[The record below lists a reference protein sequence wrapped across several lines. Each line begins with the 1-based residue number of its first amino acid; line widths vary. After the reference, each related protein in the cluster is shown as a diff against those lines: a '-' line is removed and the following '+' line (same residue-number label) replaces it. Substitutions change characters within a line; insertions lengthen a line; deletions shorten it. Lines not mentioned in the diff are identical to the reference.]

1 VPRLNRLAG
10 PAVLVLAAFAAL
22 LVALFAGGASRPL
35 ALADPG
41 AVVRFGLPIA
51 TLVTDLAASL
61 AIGSLAL
68 ACFALTPSRAEWG
81 RALDL
86 ASGGALV
93 WTVGSCATG
102 FLTFVSVSNVGVTLD
117 AKFGQSL
124 AFFLTHT
131 SLGVAWLVSTLV
143 AAAVTVLCFAVRSVL
158 GVLVVALIAGSG
170 LIPIAEQ
177 GHAAGATSH
186 DAAVTALGLHIEGAA
201 VWLGGLV
208 AVVVL
213 RPVLERRLATVL
225 SRYSTLA
232 LLCFVIVSVSGVA
245 SAAIRIG
252 SWAEIG
258 SAYGLLVVAKAVALV
273 LLGLFGVVHRRV
285 VISRLDVGRP
295 ASARLKESAPAFWW
309 FVAAELGFLG
319 IASGIAAA
327 LARTATPVSQ
337 TVVGDTGVASPAEV
351 LTGRVLPPALT
362 ALGWLTRLDVDLLWL
377 LACALL
383 IAFGIAGARRIRA
396 RGDAWP
402 VHRTILWVA
411 GLVVLAYATS
421 GAPHAYDRTLMSAHL
436 VTVAL
441 AALIV
446 PALLVPSAPWTLAL
460 LTIRKRTDGSRGP
473 REWLMGVV
481 QSRVAARLTHP
492 LVGPVLLVGSIA
504 AWIHWPWLLR
514 WSVTTS
520 SGHLAMVLQLVL
532 VGWLAA
538 QSVVGV
544 DPVPTRAGR
553 GARILLAGVV
563 AVGMAALGVA
573 LAAGSGLLLANW
585 YGAMGRLWGLPPV
598 ADQQVG
604 GVVIAVVGV
613 VVALGVAAGAMR
625 ATRSRP

>member
-1 VPRLNRLAG
+1 VPRLNRIAG

-22 LVALFAGGASRPL
+22 VVALFAGGAAHPL

-68 ACFALTPSRAEWG
+68 ACFALTPTRPEWG

-124 AFFLTHT
+124 AFFLTNT
-131 SLGVAWLVSTLV
+131 SLGVAWLVSTLI
-143 AAAVTVLCFAVRSVL
+143 AAAVTVLCFAVRSPT
-158 GVLVVALIAGSG
+158 GVFVVALIAGAG

-177 GHAAGATSH
+177 GHAAGTSSH
-186 DAAVTALGLHIEGAA
+186 DAAVTALALHVEGAA

-208 AVVVL
+208 ALVLL

-232 LLCFVIVSVSGVA
+232 LLCFVVVTVSGVA

-252 SWAEIG
+252 SWGEIG
-258 SAYGLLVVAKAVALV
+258 SAYGLLVVAKAIALV

-285 VISRLDVGRP
+285 VITRLDVGQR
-295 ASARLKESAPAFWW
+295 ASARLRESAPAFWW

-319 IASGIAAA
+319 AASGIAAA

-337 TVVGDTGVASPAEV
+337 SALSDTGAVSPAEF
-351 LTGRVLPPALT
+351 LTGQVLPPALT
-362 ALGWLTRLDVDLLWL
+362 AAGWLSRTGVDLVWL
-377 LACALL
+377 LASALL
-383 IAFGIAGARRIRA
+383 IAFGIAGARRLRT
-396 RGDAWP
+396 RGDSWP
-402 VHRTILWVA
+402 VHRTVCWIL
-411 GLVVLAYATS
+411 GLVALAYATS

-441 AALIV
+441 ASFVV
-446 PALLVPSAPWTLAL
+446 PVLLVPSAPWTLAL
-460 LTIRKRTDGSRGP
+460 LSIRKRADGSRGP
-473 REWLMGVV
+473 REWLLGVV
-481 QSRVAARLTHP
+481 QSRAAAWLTYP
-492 LVGPVLLVGSIA
+492 LTGPVLLGGSLW
-504 AWIHWPWLLR
+504 AWIHTPLLR

-520 SGHLAMVLQLVL
+520 SGHLVMVLQLVL
-532 VGWLAA
+532 VGWLFA
-538 QSVVGV
+538 QSVIGV
-544 DPVPTRAGR
+544 DPVPVRAGR
-553 GARILLAGVV
+553 GVRILVV
-563 AVGMAALGVA
+563 SIVAAASLALGGQ
-573 LAAGSGLLLANW
+573 LAATSGLLMSNW

-598 ADQQVG
+598 ADQQAG
-604 GVVIAVVGV
+604 GVVLAVVGV
-613 VVALGVAAGAMR
+613 LACAVLAVGAVR
-625 ATRSRP
+625 ATRPRP